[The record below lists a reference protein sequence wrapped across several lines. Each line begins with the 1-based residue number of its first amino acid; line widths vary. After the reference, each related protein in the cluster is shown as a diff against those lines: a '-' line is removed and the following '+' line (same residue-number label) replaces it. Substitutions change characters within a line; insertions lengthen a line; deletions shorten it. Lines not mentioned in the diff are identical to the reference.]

1 MGRAPGGAHSGGM
14 STSDLLVTTAQRDRA
29 VEILKE
35 MYADGRLDHLEFD
48 TRLELALK
56 ARTRAELNSTFDGLV
71 SRPVPTYAPAAFTR
85 PAPLQTYR
93 GDGRGMGTVA
103 HWLGYPT
110 FFVGPALVVAT
121 SGQKHPGVRRH
132 AVEALN
138 FQLTAFGAFALLGVM
153 TGITHGFTGFLF
165 PILGI
170 LWFLLTGIGGLATA
184 AGSKF
189 RYPFTLRMI
198 K

>member
-1 MGRAPGGAHSGGM
+1 M
-14 STSDLLVTTAQRDRA
+14 STSDLLVTPAQRDRA
-29 VEILKE
+29 VEILQE
-35 MYADGRLDHLEFD
+35 MYADGRLEHVEFD

-56 ARTRAELNSTFDGLV
+56 ARTRVELNRTFDGLV

-85 PAPLQTYR
+85 PAPLQSY
-93 GDGRGMGTVA
+93 GDGRGMGTIA

-121 SGQKHPGVRRH
+121 AGQRNPAVRKH

-138 FQLTAFGAFALLGVM
+138 FQLSAAGAFALLGII
-153 TGITHGFTGFLF
+153 TGATQGFTGFLF
-165 PILGI
+165 PLLGI
-170 LWFLLTGIGGLATA
+170 LWFVLTGIGGLATA
-184 AGSKF
+184 VGSNF
-189 RYPFTLRMI
+189 RYPFTLRLI

>member
-1 MGRAPGGAHSGGM
+1 M
-14 STSDLLVTTAQRDRA
+14 STSDLLVTPAQRDRA

-35 MYADGRLDHLEFD
+35 MYADGRLEHVEFD

-85 PAPLQTYR
+85 PAPVQRYT

-110 FFVGPALVVAT
+110 FFVGPAIVVAT
-121 SGQKHPGVRRH
+121 AGQKNPAVRKH

-138 FQLTAFGAFALLGVM
+138 FQLSAFGAFVLLGII
-153 TGITHGFTGFLF
+153 TGVTEGFTGFLF
-165 PILGI
+165 PILGV
-170 LWFLLTGIGGLATA
+170 LWFILTGIGGLATA
-184 AGSKF
+184 VGSQF
-189 RYPFTLRMI
+189 RYPFTLRLI

>member
-1 MGRAPGGAHSGGM
+1 M
-14 STSDLLVTTAQRDRA
+14 STSDLLVTPAQRDRA

-35 MYADGRLDHLEFD
+35 MYADGRLDHMEFD
-48 TRLELALK
+48 LRLEKALK

-71 SRPVPTYAPAAFTR
+71 ARPVPTFAPAAFTR
-85 PAPLQTYR
+85 PAPIQRYQ

-110 FFVGPALVVAT
+110 FFVGPAIVVAT
-121 SGQKHPGVRRH
+121 TGQKNPAVRRH

-138 FQLTAFGAFALLGVM
+138 FQLTAFGAFAALGII
-153 TGITHGFTGFLF
+153 TGFTHGFFGFLF

-184 AGSKF
+184 ATGKF
-189 RYPFTLRMI
+189 RYPFTLRLI

>member
-1 MGRAPGGAHSGGM
+1 M
-14 STSDLLVTTAQRDRA
+14 STSELLVTTAQRDRA

-35 MYADGRLDHLEFD
+35 MYTDGRLDHMEFD
-48 TRLELALK
+48 LRLEKALK
-56 ARTRAELNSTFDGLV
+56 SRTRAELNSTFDGLV
-71 SRPVPTYAPAAFTR
+71 SRPVPTYAPVAFTR
-85 PAPLQTYR
+85 PAPPQVHR

-110 FFVGPALVVAT
+110 FFVGPAIVAAT
-121 SGQKHPGVRRH
+121 SGQKNPAVRRH

-138 FQLTAFGAFALLGVM
+138 FQLTAFGAFALLGIA
-153 TGITHGFTGFLF
+153 TGFTDGFLSFLF
-165 PILGI
+165 PVLGI

-184 AGSKF
+184 ATGNF

>member
-1 MGRAPGGAHSGGM
+1 M
-14 STSDLLVTTAQRDRA
+14 STSELRVTTEQRDRA
-29 VEILKE
+29 VEILQE
-35 MYADGRLDHLEFD
+35 MYADGRVDKLEFD

-56 ARTRAELNSTFDGLV
+56 ARTRAELNSTFDGLMA
-71 SRPVPTYAPAAFTR
+71 RPVPTHVPAAFSR
-85 PAPLQTYR
+85 PMPLQRYNS
-93 GDGRGMGTVA
+93 DGRGMGTVA

-121 SGQKHPGVRRH
+121 AGKQNPAVRRH

-138 FQLTAFGAFALLGVM
+138 FQLTAFMAFAGLGIL
-153 TGITHGFTGFLF
+153 TGVVGDFLAFAF
-165 PILGI
+165 PILGVM
-170 LWFLLTGIGGLATA
+170 WFILTGVGGIATA

-189 RYPFTLRMI
+189 RYPFTLRLI

>member
-1 MGRAPGGAHSGGM
+1 M
-14 STSDLLVTTAQRDRA
+14 STSELLVTPAQRDRA

-35 MYADGRLDHLEFD
+35 MYADGRLDHMEFD
-48 TRLELALK
+48 LRLDKALK
-56 ARTRAELNSTFDGLV
+56 ARTRAELNSSFDGLV
-71 SRPVPTYAPAAFTR
+71 ARPVPTFAPAAFTR

-93 GDGRGMGTVA
+93 GDGRGMGTIA

-110 FFVGPALVVAT
+110 SFVGPALVVAT
-121 SGQKHPGVRRH
+121 AGQKNPAVRRH

-138 FQLTAFGAFALLGVM
+138 FQLTAFGAFALLGIA
-153 TGITHGFTGFLF
+153 TGFTHGFLSFLF
-165 PILGI
+165 PVLGI

-184 AGSKF
+184 AGNKF
-189 RYPFTLRMI
+189 RYPFTLRLI

>member
-1 MGRAPGGAHSGGM
+1 M
-14 STSDLLVTTAQRDRA
+14 STSELLVTTAQRDRA

-35 MYADGRLDHLEFD
+35 MYADGRLDHMEFD
-48 TRLELALK
+48 LRLEKALK
-56 ARTRAELNSTFDGLV
+56 ARTRAELNSSFDGLV

-110 FFVGPALVVAT
+110 LFVGPALVVAST
-121 SGQKHPGVRRH
+121 GKTNPAVRRH

-138 FQLTAFGAFALLGVM
+138 FQLTAFGAFALLGIA
-153 TGITHGFTGFLF
+153 TGITDGFLGFLF

-184 AGSKF
+184 AGGKF

>member
-1 MGRAPGGAHSGGM
+1 M
-14 STSDLLVTTAQRDRA
+14 STSDLLVTPAQRDRA

-35 MYADGRLDHLEFD
+35 MYADGRLDHFEFD

-85 PAPLQTYR
+85 PTQLQRY
-93 GDGRGMGTVA
+93 DSSGRGMGTLA

-110 FFVGPALVVAT
+110 FFVGPALVVA
-121 SGQKHPGVRRH
+121 SAGQKNPAVRRH

-138 FQLTAFGAFALLGVM
+138 FQLTAFGAFAALGIL
-153 TGITHGFTGFLF
+153 TGFTHSFLGFLF

-184 AGSKF
+184 ATGKF
-189 RYPFTLRMI
+189 RYPFTLRLI

>member
-1 MGRAPGGAHSGGM
+1 M
-14 STSDLLVTTAQRDRA
+14 STSELLVTPEQRDRA

-35 MYADGRLDHLEFD
+35 MYADGRIDHMEFD
-48 TRLELALK
+48 TRVDLALK
-56 ARTRAELNSTFDGLV
+56 ARTRAELNGSFDGV
-71 SRPVPTYAPAAFTR
+71 VARPVPTYVPAAFTR
-85 PAPLQTYR
+85 PAPVQRYT

-110 FFVGPALVVAT
+110 FFVGPAIVVA
-121 SGQKHPGVRRH
+121 SAGKQNPAVRRH

-138 FQLTAFGAFALLGVM
+138 FQLTAFLAFAAAGIA
-153 TGITHGFTGFLF
+153 TGIVGSWLGFVF

-170 LWFLLTGIGGLATA
+170 MWFILTGVGGIATA
-184 AGSKF
+184 AGSNF
-189 RYPFTLRMI
+189 RYPFTLRLI